1 VSSDPAAIRWF
12 AGRALVGGL
21 CLAAAVAVVALL
33 TGSFDETETRVILT
47 SIGFAATSGTGSAGA
62 AARLRPSESLQL
74 IGSVTVVASAAT
86 FLLLVL
92 GLWTD
97 DWGSEGIW
105 RAFGC
110 AGVLAI
116 AGSHASLTLGARRQ
130 RDSEAVRLL
139 TFAAIAFSAFDTVAS
154 ILPIA
159 GVMDDVDEGWG
170 RVFGATLVLLIL
182 TSVLPPILRRMQPA
196 PARAADAPGAD
207 GHQDAA
213 PEFFATAVIQIV
225 EKIELLNA
233 DPGNRSPEI
242 RAELGRL
249 KSLAKSYEI

>member
-1 VSSDPAAIRWF
+1 VPSDAAAIRRF

-21 CLAAAVAVVALL
+21 CLAAAVAVAALL

-62 AARLRPSESLQL
+62 AARLRPRESLQL
-74 IGSVTVVASAAT
+74 IGAVTVVASAAT

-92 GLWTD
+92 GLWMD

-116 AGSHASLTLGARRQ
+116 AGSHASLTLGARR
-130 RDSEAVRLL
+130 RGDSEAVRLL
-139 TFAAIAFSAFDTVAS
+139 TMAAIAFSAFDSVAS

-159 GVMDDVDEGWG
+159 GLIDEVGEGWA

-182 TSVLPPILRRMQPA
+182 TSALPPILRRMQPA
-196 PARAADAPGAD
+196 PARAADGA
-207 GHQDAA
+207 GANGQRDAA
-213 PEFFATAVIQIV
+213 PEFLATAVIEIV
-225 EKIELLNA
+225 EKIEALNA

-242 RAELGRL
+242 RTELNRL